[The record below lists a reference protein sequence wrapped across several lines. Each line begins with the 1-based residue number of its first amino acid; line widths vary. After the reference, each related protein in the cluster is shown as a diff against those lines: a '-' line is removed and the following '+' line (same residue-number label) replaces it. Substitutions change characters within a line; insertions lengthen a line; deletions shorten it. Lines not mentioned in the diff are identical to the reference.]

1 VRRFLFVACALL
13 MVAGCAESVGPGGP
27 RASAGGLSFND
38 GGSIGSLGPALL
50 DASVTQAVIEIDTGR
65 GTSPDDAQGEAMRVA
80 LERFGGKTKVEF
92 SGSDEVPADQS
103 YTQDAL
109 RQLEADHRQTHSRPG
124 LVSIYILVLPG
135 ESEDENALGET
146 FGASS
151 IAIFPERIEGVLATL
166 NRGGFERAVMLHEL
180 GHLFGLV
187 NITNHGGFHEDPDHP
202 GHSRNRDSVM
212 YWAVEDLSVANVF
225 RGGPPTDFDEEDQ
238 TEITRIR
245 DAA

>member
-1 VRRFLFVACALL
+1 MHRFLLVAFALV
-13 MVAGCAESVGPGGP
+13 MVAACAESAGPGTP
-27 RASAGGLSFND
+27 RASTGGLSFND
-38 GGSIGSLGPALL
+38 GGPIGSLGPALL
-50 DASVTQAVIEIDTGR
+50 DPSVTQAVIEIDTGR
-65 GTSPDDAQGEAMRVA
+65 STTPEDAQGDAVRAA
-80 LERFGGKTKVEF
+80 LERFGGKTNVEF
-92 SGSDEVPADQS
+92 RGSDEVPSDQS

-109 RQLEADHRQTHSRPG
+109 RQLEADHRQTHSRSG

-166 NRGGFERAVMLHEL
+166 NRGRFEKSVMLHEL

-187 NITNHGGFHEDPDHP
+187 NITNHGKFHEDPDHP

-212 YWAVEDLSVANVF
+212 YWAVEDLSAANVF
-225 RGGPPTDFDEEDQ
+225 RGGPPTDFDEADQ
-238 TEITRIR
+238 TEMTRIR
-245 DAA
+245 NAD